1 MSPASRATRA
11 TRAGGARAS
20 DTDAG
25 DSNAREGP
33 SSGVVGSAARKR
45 ASAVSER
52 NANESGAHSGEDD
65 VESSVDAD
73 DNDGDDDAREVELHG
88 APMNVQTGRLGPP
101 IKAAPLLDG
110 DILGLGD
117 DERRRVLARWSGRLR
132 GIKRRALDLGRQ
144 FPTSSVLVYFT
155 KPFPTAKREGMWC
168 VRTTASTAHSVC
180 TLHEYVD

>member
-1 MSPASRATRA
+1 
-11 TRAGGARAS
+11 
-20 DTDAG
+20 
-25 DSNAREGP
+25 
-33 SSGVVGSAARKR
+33 
-45 ASAVSER
+45 
-52 NANESGAHSGEDD
+52 
-65 VESSVDAD
+65 
-73 DNDGDDDAREVELHG
+73 
-88 APMNVQTGRLGPP
+88 MNVQTGRLGPP

-155 KPFPTAKREGMWC
+155 KPFPAAKREGMWC